1 MKNIV
6 CLIVLSIVSY
16 LPLKAQKLNDKL
28 LQTFF
33 SNVKSDKSD
42 FTLLTTACDTI
53 HIVDT
58 SNYFSRGL
66 KIDFEKVVVVEMMY
80 IKRPPLKEWNCNI
93 IISLKELKRNRYL
106 LTYLHE
112 PSNSVGII
120 QYKLSKGKFKRVKS
134 QYGQL

>member
-6 CLIVLSIVSY
+6 CLIVLSILY
-16 LPLKAQKLNDKL
+16 LPLKAQTVNDKL

-33 SNVKSDKSD
+33 RNVKSDKSD
-42 FTLLTTACDTI
+42 FTKLTAACDTI

-58 SNYFSRGL
+58 SKYFSKGL
-66 KIDFEKVVVVEMMY
+66 KIDFEKAVVIETRH
-80 IKRPPLKEWNCNI
+80 IRRPPLKEWNCNI
-93 IISLKELKRNRYL
+93 IISLKALKKNRYS